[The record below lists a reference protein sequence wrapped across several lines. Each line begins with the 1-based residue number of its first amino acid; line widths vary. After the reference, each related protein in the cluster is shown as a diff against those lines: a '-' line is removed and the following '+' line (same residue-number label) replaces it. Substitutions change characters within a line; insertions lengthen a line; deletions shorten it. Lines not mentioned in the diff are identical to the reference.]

1 MKIKMIIAVLL
12 IALFAGF
19 GLMPE
24 GVSAEEITR
33 DFTDLGEN
41 EEFLVCIEW
50 ENTRPIVKFV
60 SPTEEIFDTAEERA
74 DTRIS
79 VGKQM
84 LYYYIE
90 NAEKGQWKIIYDKLD
105 NSEIQVTLEQAASP
119 LVIKYVNVLESE
131 IYGSRVPVD
140 FFAEYKD
147 SRSIYYTV
155 YVSSNE
161 DSRGKE
167 VDHGNCWTNENV
179 RVNADLGSVSS
190 YSDYRIYVYVWF
202 NDDGVDIFEG
212 MYSQPFSYTNP
223 EQADVTTPVNA
234 VIMPNEFSAVLN
246 WEPQYGYTYMVSIF
260 EDDDTEPKYFDE
272 INDTEVTSH
281 SFSYSPNA
289 GKLEL
294 RIAEKYGNGNYSNEK
309 VFKCDLSSLPGVEFE
324 DAQATNKRYVSL
336 HYKGFTEKNKV
347 EIEVNEERR
356 ETILYTRQEGDLDV
370 EINQDINNVKVLYY
384 LADDLVVEFAKEIYF
399 NNTAPR
405 IYMMNDYSNVKTD
418 KDTIDISG
426 TVQGADKVL
435 VDGNEIT
442 LEADGSFTYKAELK
456 SGENVLNIEAYDV
469 LGNGSVYTARI
480 VYSPSSEDAGTEEDD
495 KDTGNVSDDDKD
507 SDDTEDGDNDGDKG
521 KDKDKDKDKSK
532 DDDEAK
538 EDTGAWATIK
548 KYLPLIIAI
557 VIGLA
562 IVIFVLVKPKGKKKG
577 VLVTIRNAGIFIF
590 ALSVI
595 ADGYLLYNW
604 LKIKNSNSQPEFI
617 NKAYES
623 LDDAKALL
631 VEEADKK
638 DAFITGAIVAGI
650 CAGVMVLLIAVTAVA
665 GVIRKKKASGKTKP
679 DQGGGS
685 PAENYYDPNAQMNG
699 AWQQNDAQAVNNYA
713 QNAQMYDA
721 NRQNGAPTVNNYTQN
736 PQMPGGNQMNGGSQ
750 MNGGNQVPGGNP
762 MNGAGQQ
769 NGAPTDNNFNA

>member
-12 IALFAGF
+12 IALFTGF

-33 DFTDLGEN
+33 DFTDLAEN
-41 EEFLVCIEW
+41 EEFLVCIEG

-60 SPTEEIFDTAEERA
+60 SPTEEIFDTAEERP
-74 DTRIS
+74 DTKIS

-90 NAEKGQWKIIYDKLD
+90 NAEKGHWQIIYDKLD
-105 NSEIQVTLEQAASP
+105 NSEIMVTLEQPTSP
-119 LVIKYVNVLESE
+119 LVVKYVNVLESE
-131 IYGSRVPVD
+131 IYGNRVPVD
-140 FFAEYKD
+140 FYAEYKD
-147 SRSIYYTV
+147 SRSINYTI

-161 DSRGKE
+161 ESRGKE
-167 VDHGNCWTNENV
+167 IDHGSCWTNENV

-223 EQADVTTPVNA
+223 EQKDFTTPVKA
-234 VIMPNEFSAVLN
+234 VIKPNEFSADLN
-246 WEPQYGYTYMVSIF
+246 WEPQYGYTYIVSIF
-260 EDDDTEPKYFDE
+260 EDGNTEPDYYDE
-272 INDTEVTSH
+272 ITDTNVTSH
-281 SFSYSPNA
+281 SFSYSPDA
-289 GKLEL
+289 GKIEL
-294 RIAEKYGNGNYSNEK
+294 RIAEKYGNGNYSTEK
-309 VFKCDLSSLPGVEFE
+309 VFKCDLSSLPGVEF
-324 DAQATNKRYVSL
+324 DKAQATNKRYVSL
-336 HYKGFTEKNKV
+336 HYKGFTEKNRV

-356 ETILYTRQEGDLDV
+356 ETILYTQQEGDLEV
-370 EINQDINNVKVLYY
+370 EINQEINNVKVLYY
-384 LADDLVVEFAKEIYF
+384 LADDFVVEFAKEIYF
-399 NNTAPR
+399 NNTAPH

-418 KDTIDISG
+418 KDTIELSG

-435 VDGNEIT
+435 VDGNEIA
-442 LEADGSFTYKAELK
+442 LESDGSFTYKAELK
-456 SGENVLNIEAYDV
+456 SGENVITIEAYDV

-480 VYSPSSEDAGTEEDD
+480 VYSPSSEDAGTEDD
-495 KDTGNVSDDDKD
+495 GKDTEKVSEDEGKD
-507 SDDTEDGDNDGDKG
+507 SDGSDDSSDKG
-521 KDKDKDKDKSK
+521 DKDKDKAK
-532 DDDEAK
+532 DDDEDK

-562 IVIFVLVKPKGKKKG
+562 IVIFVLVKPKGSKKG

-623 LDDAKALL
+623 VDDAKALL

-638 DAFITGAIVAGI
+638 DAFITGAVVVGI
-650 CAGVMVLLIAVTAVA
+650 CAGIMVLLIAITAIA
-665 GVIRKKKASGKTKP
+665 GVVRKKKAAKKANP
-679 DQGGGS
+679 NQGGGS
-685 PAENYYDPNAQMNG
+685 PVGNNYNPNAPMNG
-699 AWQQNDAQAVNNYA
+699 VMQQNGAMQPNGAPVANNYA
-713 QNAQMYDA
+713 QA
-721 NRQNGAPTVNNYTQN
+721 
-736 PQMPGGNQMNGGSQ
+736 PQMPGGNQMNGAVQQSGAPVVNNYAQVPQMPDGNQ
-750 MNGGNQVPGGNP
+750 MNGAV
-762 MNGAGQQ
+762 QQ
-769 NGAPTDNNFNA
+769 NGVPTDNNIQ